1 MHIAFQLLPI
11 TEIILQSE
19 FVSDSFQTLKDSVRH
34 FADELGNLTRAVI
47 AHDSQGTLLPLS
59 SDPDKH
65 RALVQ
70 SHLSILELRSQ
81 RFLEHF
87 DGVTLGVFARQ
98 LSLCLLQVVSVTT
111 KFAWSN
117 IIPQALEG
125 FLYST
130 MEKSNSMMNA
140 HSKR

>member
-11 TEIILQSE
+11 TEIILQGE
-19 FVSDSFQTLKDSVRH
+19 FVSDNFQGLEDSVRH
-34 FADELGNLTRAVI
+34 FADELGNFTIAVI

-87 DGVTLGVFARQ
+87 DDVTLGVFARQ
-98 LSLCLLQVVSVTT
+98 LSLCLLSVVSVAG
-111 KFAWSN
+111 KFAWSE

-130 MEKSNSMMNA
+130 MEKSNSVRIG
-140 HSKR
+140 HTKR